1 MRLSLAVGV
10 VALLLCSAVDASSQY
25 RSPNS
30 FVSSSNRSN
39 RRRTRSTIHR
49 DDYSSDADY
58 HRSSEEGGSGYSSLN
73 DDWDIEESSSYS
85 SFYDFEDLK
94 RPKTTKKRQRKRDS
108 IEETERILLA
118 LERSNKEEES
128 ERSKRKRRKRRKGS
142 NAVSSSMTSKSP
154 KRRRSKRRKAKQVV
168 QNENPIVSPEIKKTD
183 EPRQRPFAKPAFVSK
198 VASPSNEA
206 TASIAAN
213 SSITRQTPQPHPDR
227 TKWEVPSYSHKIS
240 TMMKKTESRPKPAV
254 AATNQMENVASATTT
269 AARRTKPTAAT
280 ATPQSS
286 TLGSSTTPWVR
297 KFLAARPKG
306 KNFNVKMMYG
316 LLQYVS

>member
-10 VALLLCSAVDASSQY
+10 VAFLLCSAADASSQY

-30 FVSSSNRSN
+30 FVGSSSRSK

-49 DDYSSDADY
+49 DDYNSDADY

-73 DDWDIEESSSYS
+73 DDWGIEESSSSS
-85 SFYDFEDLK
+85 SFYDIENLK
-94 RPKTTKKRQRKRDS
+94 CPKTTKKRKRKRDS

-128 ERSKRKRRKRRKGS
+128 ERSQRKRRKRRKGS
-142 NAVSSSMTSKSP
+142 NTVTSSMPSKST
-154 KRRRSKRRKAKQVV
+154 KRRKSKKRKAKKEV
-168 QNENPIVSPEIKKTD
+168 QDENPIVSPEIKKAD
-183 EPRQRPFAKPAFVSK
+183 EPKQRPFAKPAFVPK
-198 VASPSNEA
+198 VASPSNKA

-213 SSITRQTPQPHPDR
+213 SSTKRQTPQPHPDR

-240 TMMKKTESRPKPAV
+240 TMMRKTESRPKPAV
-254 AATNQMENVASATTT
+254 AATKNVDPSTT
-269 AARRTKPTAAT
+269 AAARTTKPTAAT
-280 ATPQSS
+280 ATSQSS

-306 KNFNVKMMYG
+306 KNFNVKIMNG
-316 LLQYVS
+316 LLQYVL